1 MSLWIYKKLYRALSS
16 QFKAYIIR
24 IPSLL
29 ISLLLSSIIYA
40 GIFTFLRYYLSI
52 FNSNLEGGILSALI
66 YILTYI
72 MIVGDMT
79 MIFGYWFENQEPK
92 TSKKYIGY
100 LIKNTMASL
109 LVSIIALLGMD
120 KLTHYNTINHPMQ
133 EGVIYITHSPKCK
146 YCTISDKNRQ
156 ITSFI
161 YQLSHKLETDIIVVN
176 VDEDNELTRDI
187 KTHLDGRGS
196 VITKQNDH
204 IIQKVYTLGKDDE
217 YRTPIE
223 ASVNHIYTVTND
235 VQQLMR
241 AQKKAKV

>member
-1 MSLWIYKKLYRALSS
+1 M
-16 QFKAYIIR
+16 
-24 IPSLL
+24 
-29 ISLLLSSIIYA
+29 
-40 GIFTFLRYYLSI
+40 
-52 FNSNLEGGILSALI
+52 
-66 YILTYI
+66 
-72 MIVGDMT
+72 
-79 MIFGYWFENQEPK
+79 
-92 TSKKYIGY
+92 
-100 LIKNTMASL
+100 
-109 LVSIIALLGMD
+109 
-120 KLTHYNTINHPMQ
+120 
-133 EGVIYITHSPKCK
+133 
-146 YCTISDKNRQ
+146 
-156 ITSFI
+156 
-161 YQLSHKLETDIIVVN
+161 SHKLETDIIVVN